1 MDQRNERACIFKEE
15 CLPACWETV
24 QRDKD
29 ERSTGR
35 DREYDFR
42 SLSGSDQTF

>member
-1 MDQRNERACIFKEE
+1 MDQRNEMACIFKEE

-29 ERSTGR
+29 EK
-35 DREYDFR
+35 REVQLGTECKI
-42 SLSGSDQTF
+42 SKV